1 MEVKKSPK
9 ADLERHK
16 FVFRLIGLSIALIL
30 MITVFQLKSFSD
42 LPTQDIVERVN
53 PDTEVLPPV
62 VYRSEKAVPEKKK
75 TIEPKEVEPKKPA
88 KRPKKLV
95 VVNKTIEIPN
105 KPWEEVPEIIPG
117 QSKHEVL
124 EAIPFISVEELPVFP
139 GCEGLRGEDRE
150 RCFVE
155 MMWNHIQDNFHYPE
169 ISREM
174 RTEGK
179 VFVSFVIDAE
189 GRVTQVEAVR
199 GPDKHL
205 KAEGER
211 LLNSM
216 PVMISPAKQRGKP
229 VPVSYAVP
237 INFQLQ

>member
-1 MEVKKSPK
+1 MIAKTGLFVGCMTGTSVDGL
-9 ADLERHK
+9 DL
-16 FVFRLIGLSIALIL
+16 ALIRIGEPASGDHGQEKVDVIAADTL
-30 MITVFQLKSFSD
+30 PLPKD
-42 LPTQDIVERVN
+42 LQSALLACGQPESSNVELLGSC
-53 PDTEVLPPV
+53 DSWLGDFIG
-62 VYRSEKAVPEKKK
+62 RSIRQWL
-75 TIEPKEVEPKKPA
+75 T
-88 KRPKKLV
+88 
-95 VVNKTIEIPN
+95 
-105 KPWEEVPEIIPG
+105 EIIPG

-216 PVMISPAKQRGKP
+216 PVMVSPAKQRGKP

>member
-75 TIEPKEVEPKKPA
+75 TVEPKKVEPQKPA

-95 VVNKTIEIPN
+95 VVNKTIIRS
-105 KPWEEVPEIIPG
+105 KLVLYAEVQLRGSIG
-117 QSKHEVL
+117 NFHQWRYQ
-124 EAIPFISVEELPVFP
+124 PVF
-139 GCEGLRGEDRE
+139 
-150 RCFVE
+150 
-155 MMWNHIQDNFHYPE
+155 
-169 ISREM
+169 
-174 RTEGK
+174 T
-179 VFVSFVIDAE
+179 
-189 GRVTQVEAVR
+189 
-199 GPDKHL
+199 
-205 KAEGER
+205 
-211 LLNSM
+211 
-216 PVMISPAKQRGKP
+216 
-229 VPVSYAVP
+229 
-237 INFQLQ
+237 